1 MAEGVLCK
9 RDAGQLLNIIVVR
22 KHINVSHCSPCD
34 IATWQLLVTESARQG
49 HRTPYQQHQGDRC
62 TSDQDEQVEKVGV
75 VKTACTTAG
84 TLTSLH
90 SHIACP
96 ILDYAR
102 IAESGC
108 TSPHK
113 MWKHSWPTRVV
124 FVY

>member
-1 MAEGVLCK
+1 MSLIALPATSPLGSSW
-9 RDAGQLLNIIVVR
+9 LLSLHG
-22 KHINVSHCSPCD
+22 K
-34 IATWQLLVTESARQG
+34 E
-49 HRTPYQQHQGDRC
+49 HRTAYQQHQGDRC